1 MALLGKWWWMLKKE
15 CSSLWF
21 GVLVVRFGEGSLFV
35 YADVGGVWCG
45 GVI

>member
-1 MALLGKWWWMLKKE
+1 
-15 CSSLWF
+15 
-21 GVLVVRFGEGSLFV
+21 VLVVRFGEGSLFV